1 MLKKRNKPYTSTLP
15 HIRVKHS
22 RFKKMKNFRLFLL
35 AFLLLGC
42 ANKKEKLITLNG
54 LAFGTTY
61 KIEYYDFG
69 TDSKIKKGIDFVVR
83 AINKSLSTY
92 LPESDISEINK
103 GNTPKI

>member
-1 MLKKRNKPYTSTLP
+1 
-15 HIRVKHS
+15 
-22 RFKKMKNFRLFLL
+22 MKNFRLFLL